1 MWYRK
6 AMDLNDL
13 NEKFKGEQLNVA
25 SDYDE
30 LETIESVE
38 DLMARVRGGETWQS
52 DSGAIKVEGEPRVEP
67 SFSEKEMKGD
77 FNNKSTDVYNVYESL
92 RNFVDGDAYD
102 SGKKER
108 VILSGIINTFKNLAN
123 VTLSKYVDSGV
134 LQEFTRKMD
143 SLSPLLEKIVKSA
156 EEKVKLIEK
165 SFNDTELSRKFNRE
179 GLPRLAESEVELANR
194 ITLEIT
200 KAINEFYYNIRNDDA
215 QQEWLQQMSK
225 KGVAANFLRP
235 QDKTRYKNTMNRTWG
250 LG

>member
-108 VILSGIINTFKNLAN
+108 VIMPGIVNTFKTLAN
-123 VTLSKYVDSGV
+123 VTLFRYIDSGK
-134 LQEFTRKMD
+134 LQEFTRKID
-143 SLSPLLEKIVKSA
+143 SLSPMLETIVKSSK
-156 EEKVKLIEK
+156 EKIDLIEQ
-165 SFNDTELSRKFNRE
+165 SFNDPMLSYKFRN
-179 GLPRLAESEVELANR
+179 GYPQVEKDDVALANR
-194 ITLEIT
+194 LTFEIT
-200 KAINEFYYNIRNDDA
+200 KLINELYGSIRSEDA
-215 QQEWLQQMSK
+215 KQEWLNTMAR
-225 KGVAANFLRP
+225 KGVADMLPHDNEKYRE
-235 QDKTRYKNTMNRTWG
+235 TMNRIWG
-250 LG
+250 L